1 MRDLQDEPWDPALGL
16 GRVTSVLCAVLAVCN
31 VLYLNSVNVETLTG
45 APAILKG
52 ISCTLELETLPTP
65 ILVHFR
71 VTEQGV
77 TLTDVQRK

>member
-1 MRDLQDEPWDPALGL
+1 MTPGTQPCLWA
-16 GRVTSVLCAVLAVCN
+16 RVTSVLSRAVLAVCN

-65 ILVHFR
+65 TLVHFR